1 VSRGIFLIN
10 DKDELVELREQP
22 YDTEDR
28 LQRYLELHPNLLA
41 GDQMDDSDPRRWLFV
56 AREVGVRSESGSAGR
71 LDHLF
76 LDQDAIPTLVEVKRS
91 SDTRIRREVVGQ
103 MLDYAANAVVYWP
116 VEHLIEQF
124 GASCHSRNADPDRE
138 IESFLGPNADPA
150 SFWAQVKTNLQAG
163 KIRMLFVSDVIPP
176 ELRRI
181 VEFLN
186 QQMDPAEVLA
196 VEIKQF
202 AGEGLRT
209 LVPRVIGQSAEAEQK
224 KKPAGE
230 RRQWDEA
237 SFFQELARR
246 RDDAGAAVARRI
258 LAWATEHRL
267 RVWWGKGQ
275 QEGAFVPVLDLPSA
289 SHQPFAVRSTGSV
302 EIYFYWYT
310 YKPPFSDERRRAEIL
325 HRLNEIPGVAIPES
339 ALNKRPSIP
348 MSVLAREGNVKR
360 FLAVFGWYLDEVR
373 AAESAPSTPDFPT
386 DS

>member
-10 DKDELVELREQP
+10 DRDELVELREQP

-124 GASCHSRNADPDRE
+124 RASCRSRNADPDRE

-150 SFWAQVKTNLQAG
+150 SFWGQVKTNLQAG
-163 KIRMLFVSDVIPP
+163 KIRMLFVSDEIPP

-209 LVPRVIGQSAEAEQK
+209 LVPRVIGQTAEAEQK
-224 KKPAGE
+224 KKPVGE

-246 RDDAGAAVARRI
+246 GDEAGAAVARRL
-258 LAWATEHRL
+258 LAWATDRRL

-275 QEGAFVPVLDLPSA
+275 QEGAFVPVLDLATA

-302 EIYFYWYT
+302 EIYFYWYG
-310 YKPPFSDERRRAEIL
+310 YKPPFNDERRRAEIL

-348 MSVLAREGNVKR
+348 MSVLAREGNVER
-360 FLAVFGWYLDEVR
+360 FLAVFDWYLDEVR